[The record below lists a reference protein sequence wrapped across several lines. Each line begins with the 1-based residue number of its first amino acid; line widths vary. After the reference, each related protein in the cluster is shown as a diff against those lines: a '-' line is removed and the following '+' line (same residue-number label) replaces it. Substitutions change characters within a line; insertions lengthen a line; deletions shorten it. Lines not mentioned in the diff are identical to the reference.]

1 MIRNSEYSYL
11 LNKSQKVIHVLNWTR
26 YLSDPPIT
34 ITIFMVVMLV
44 MNKELVKDLCLSHR
58 SRLLLRRT
66 FMASA
71 SILNISIFVVLAF
84 LVFLRYDEYRN
95 GVLLRQLRAYL
106 RDGPGQS
113 RDVA

>member
-1 MIRNSEYSYL
+1 MIRNSESSYL
-11 LNKSQKVIHVLNWTR
+11 LNKSQKVIHVLNQTR
-26 YLSDPPIT
+26 YSSDHYVHGRL
-34 ITIFMVVMLV
+34 VVLV

-95 GVLLRQLRAYL
+95 GVLLRQLRAFL
-106 RDGPGQS
+106 RDGPGQP

>member
-1 MIRNSEYSYL
+1 
-11 LNKSQKVIHVLNWTR
+11 
-26 YLSDPPIT
+26 
-34 ITIFMVVMLV
+34 MVVVVLV
-44 MNKELVKDLCLSHR
+44 MNKDLC
-58 SRLLLRRT
+58 
-66 FMASA
+66 
-71 SILNISIFVVLAF
+71 LNISIFVVLAF